1 MSRFRIT
8 ASLCGQCAK
17 EIESLADS
25 LHLSSTQV
33 KETGVRLTAVMSG
46 APKAQLRSCEQ
57 SLDEAGDA
65 ARALGRTLGELVRRY
80 QRADGKVLETASPEK
95 AAPVIR
101 SGKFHDNG
109 GFFDWIRKFFGDTD
123 YFRKRKST
131 TSSQRAK
138 AATAATRAR
147 PPASGASGPTK
158 KRCTTRSAAITR
170 T

>member
-80 QRADGKVLETASPEK
+80 QRADGKVLETASSEK
-95 AAPVIR
+95 PPPLSAAESSSTTAASSTGSANSSATQTIL
-101 SGKFHDNG
+101 
-109 GFFDWIRKFFGDTD
+109 RK
-123 YFRKRKST
+123 KKST
-131 TSSQRAK
+131 TSSQKAK
-138 AATAATRAR
+138 AAMAETRAR